1 MRILIK
7 LIKFYYI
14 IILSSLIKNL
24 SKVIFQVLKLLL
36 LDQFIMEKSKDIS
49 CNMVRNRWID
59 VCLDV

>member
-49 CNMVRNRWID
+49 CNMVRNR
-59 VCLDV
+59 